1 VLASRRRGVGEGAE
15 PVISVAQLLRPR
27 GTGTMAEAV
36 SGLPAA
42 QATGDRDER
51 EARER
56 GDQGKERDDDA
67 DDDRPRVDHG
77 ASDRGGS

>member
-1 VLASRRRGVGEGAE
+1 
-15 PVISVAQLLRPR
+15 
-27 GTGTMAEAV
+27 MAEAV

-67 DDDRPRVDHG
+67 DDDRPRVDPG